1 MRCAALGNRL
11 DRKAVKARCASA
23 RLAKSQEG
31 SIKYCFR
38 GEDGCPLEISRSFL
52 AGVSEHSHFTR
63 HKPLDRVVDQGFSG
77 HTAGWTIR
85 KIITFTLRDAESC
98 DWGDIAQSHFSQ
110 LHVL

>member
-1 MRCAALGNRL
+1 MRCAAEGIDLIGKEL
-11 DRKAVKARCASA
+11 KQGAHQPVWPKE
-23 RLAKSQEG
+23 EG

-38 GEDGCPLEISRSFL
+38 DEDGRPLEISRSFL
-52 AGVSEHSHFTR
+52 AGVSEQSHFLR
-63 HKPLDRVVDQGFSG
+63 HKPLHRVVDQGFSG